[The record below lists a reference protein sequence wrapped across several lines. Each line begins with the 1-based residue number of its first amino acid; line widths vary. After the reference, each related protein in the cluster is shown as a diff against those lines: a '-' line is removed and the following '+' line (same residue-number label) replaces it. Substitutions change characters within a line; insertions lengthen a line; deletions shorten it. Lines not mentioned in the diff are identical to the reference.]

1 MFSGGWTTGAA
12 LCLVLLVG
20 GCSGDDPE
28 AKDPPPSGSPS
39 ASDSPSEPTEP
50 TGPTGPT
57 DDPATVEPAT
67 GPPLTVKG
75 VSLRMPEGWH
85 LDNDDASFMVVG
97 AADDRTAIINLG
109 SFPSLDPDVSLRRL
123 ARSTLRTGGYS
134 NGKVLPEATMAGRP
148 AFHVTGDVAGDWTE
162 EFGLIHEGEIVS
174 VEFVF
179 RRGPKAGRQELIDSV
194 LATVELN

>member
-1 MFSGGWTTGAA
+1 VFSGGWTASAA
-12 LCLVLLVG
+12 LCLGLLVG
-20 GCSGDDPE
+20 GCSDDDPA
-28 AKDPPPSGSPS
+28 AKDPPASESPS
-39 ASDSPSEPTEP
+39 AADSPTEPTEP
-50 TGPTGPT
+50 TAPT

-85 LDNDDASFMVVG
+85 LDNDEASFMVVG
-97 AADDRTAIINLG
+97 AADDRTAIVNLG
-109 SFPSLDPDVSLRRL
+109 SFPSLDPDVSLGRL

-134 NGKVLPEATMAGRP
+134 NGKVLPEATMGGRP
-148 AFHVTGDVAGDWTE
+148 AFHVTGDVVGDWTE

-179 RRGPKAGRQELIDSV
+179 RRGPKTGRQELIDSV